1 MGTMHSIPISSAIC
15 ASRRLFSQLAS
26 QRSGSVAYVLPLEQL
41 APKSPSLRPLPFTR
55 TALRCRIRAFP
66 PRRSTSRTPR
76 RRKDSP
82 FTRCL
87 RGRRLDCIRFR
98 FHPASETRAISS
110 ICLARPNSLGYV
122 QHARTKGGPPG
133 HGQCRPSIE
142 PLLLISHSFGV
153 IRARFRT
160 SRRRSR
166 PDRRAQATTA
176 RPRPRSHPRQTL
188 SRRIEKAYVAWIR
201 SYIFSHDKRHRA
213 DMGARS
219 HALSELFATHGVSS
233 LWRRAQA
240 PRVLPPPRP
249 GRGLRDE
256 PDR

>member
-41 APKSPSLRPLPFTR
+41 APKSPSLRLLPFTR
-55 TALRCRIRAFP
+55 TALRCRIRASP

-98 FHPASETRAISS
+98 FHPASETRAVSS
-110 ICLARPNSLGYV
+110 ICLARPDSLGYV
-122 QHARTKGGPPG
+122 QNSRTKGGPPG

-153 IRARFRT
+153 ICARFRT
-160 SRRRSR
+160 SHRRSR

-188 SRRIEKAYVAWIR
+188 QPPHPE
-201 SYIFSHDKRHRA
+201 
-213 DMGARS
+213 
-219 HALSELFATHGVSS
+219 ALCRVDPS
-233 LWRRAQA
+233 LHL
-240 PRVLPPPRP
+240 LPLQVPPRRHGAP
-249 GRGLRDE
+249 EVTRFLSSSRLMAFLLYGAGLRLLE
-256 PDR
+256 C